1 MITKEMLIAAIEG
14 GMTPLDISCLL
25 DEAVNEIKIKEAG
38 RAALVAGIK
47 AYVGS
52 EGDKWSDCYWSEL
65 LEKIEDVIVKN
76 KPVDNSN
83 CHSTGCLEFI
93 SDNVSQKEKIVP
105 KKEKPKEKE
114 VKSTITEE
122 EANEIVRSFVNAL
135 DSLF

>member
-1 MITKEMLIAAIEG
+1 MITKEMFITAIEE
-14 GMTPLDISCLL
+14 GMTPFSISRLL
-25 DEAVNEIKIKEAG
+25 DEAVTEIEIKEVG
-38 RAALVAGIK
+38 RAALVDGIK
-47 AYVGS
+47 AYVGP

-65 LEKIEDVIVKN
+65 LKNIEDVIAKN

-105 KKEKPKEKE
+105 KKAKPKEKE
-114 VKSTITEE
+114 VKLAITEE
-122 EANEIVRSFVNAL
+122 EANEIVRSFVDAL

>member
-1 MITKEMLIAAIEG
+1 MITKKMIVAAIEG
-14 GMTPLDISCLL
+14 GMTPFDISCLL
-25 DEAVNEIKIKEAG
+25 DEAIAEIEVKEAG
-38 RAALVAGIK
+38 RAALVDGIK
-47 AYVGS
+47 AYVGP
-52 EGDKWSDCYWSEL
+52 EGDKWPDCYWSEL
-65 LEKIEDVIVKN
+65 LKKIEDVLAKN

-114 VKSTITEE
+114 VKSAITEE
-122 EANEIVRSFVNAL
+122 EANEIVRSFVSAL